1 MIINLGERV
10 PVSQWQPKLPQA
22 SGFWILFLVKLMN
35 GFHGQQEDGILEESL
50 LQVPRVGV

>member
-35 GFHGQQEDGILEESL
+35 GFHGQQEDGVLEESL